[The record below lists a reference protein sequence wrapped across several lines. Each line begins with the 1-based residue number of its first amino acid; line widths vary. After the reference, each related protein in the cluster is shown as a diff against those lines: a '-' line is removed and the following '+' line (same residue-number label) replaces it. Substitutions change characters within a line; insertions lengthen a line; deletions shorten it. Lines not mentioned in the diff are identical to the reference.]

1 MMMPANY
8 SAVAENELTYVN
20 GGADLSAYLAPAMT
34 AGNWATLNTN
44 LINLVGNSYLNAFLF
59 DSLSNVFSGFYT
71 VGANAE
77 QAFRGLSNMWDT
89 NMEIGENKGWGL
101 LRAMTN
107 VGLQIVGGLSAIYT
121 LGDSKIGLKLSK
133 DGSLNEGKSF
143 F

>member
-1 MMMPANY
+1 MMMPANF
-8 SAVAENELTYVN
+8 SAVAENELTYVC
-20 GGADLSAYLAPAMT
+20 GGSYLAPKMT

-44 LINLVGNSYLNAFLF
+44 LINLVGNSYLNKYLF
-59 DSLSNVFSGFYT
+59 GALSNVFSGFYT
-71 VGANAE
+71 VGANTE
-77 QAFRGLSNMWDT
+77 QAFRGLSSMWDE
-89 NMEIGENKGWGL
+89 NMEIGETKGWGL

-107 VGLQIVGGLSAIYT
+107 VGLQIVGGLSAVYT